1 VFNSSVFFLSYCPFA
16 LCAVSDVWRCATLRG
31 AARQVLR
38 IECTD
43 CVMPQYDAEKIK
55 HLSITLASLPV
66 TTHTCMFQTGI
77 VAPPL
82 CSAPL
87 GILSVFHQWNL
98 GITTHVMMF
107 KMPSSEFLRHFSWRS
122 HVAENLPYFYK
133 RNLAT
138 LEQRR
143 AVKVVQFYYLLV
155 LRKLVHRVPH
165 FYLRSFWVEWLFWR
179 QHFFYFVLH
188 FKSRQNS
195 V

>member
-1 VFNSSVFFLSYCPFA
+1 
-16 LCAVSDVWRCATLRG
+16 
-31 AARQVLR
+31 
-38 IECTD
+38 
-43 CVMPQYDAEKIK
+43 MPRYDAEKIK

-107 KMPSSEFLRHFSWRS
+107 KMPFSEFLRHFSWRS

-143 AVKVVQFYYLLV
+143 AVKVVQFNYLLV
-155 LRKLVHRVPH
+155 LRKLVNRVPH

>member
-1 VFNSSVFFLSYCPFA
+1 
-16 LCAVSDVWRCATLRG
+16 VWRCATLRG
-31 AARQVLR
+31 TARQVLR

-43 CVMPQYDAEKIK
+43 RVMPQYDAEKIK

-143 AVKVVQFYYLLV
+143 AVKVVQFNYLLV